1 MRASPPQPS
10 LWPDSEVS
18 GDLVTCLITRHV
30 PCLGCVYYEGDC
42 FAFARNPYIS
52 VEGSNPTGNHS
63 VQRRLV
69 GEGLEE
75 RKQALEEMWE
85 EGVLKQVPEA
95 REKHYKLLCKDIL
108 QERSRIGGI

>member
-1 MRASPPQPS
+1 M
-10 LWPDSEVS
+10 
-18 GDLVTCLITRHV
+18 
-30 PCLGCVYYEGDC
+30 
-42 FAFARNPYIS
+42 
-52 VEGSNPTGNHS
+52 
-63 VQRRLV
+63 

-108 QERSRIGGI
+108 QERSRIGGTFITSATYSCNILVQETGWWQKMD

>member
-1 MRASPPQPS
+1 M
-10 LWPDSEVS
+10 
-18 GDLVTCLITRHV
+18 
-30 PCLGCVYYEGDC
+30 
-42 FAFARNPYIS
+42 
-52 VEGSNPTGNHS
+52 
-63 VQRRLV
+63 

-108 QERSRIGGI
+108 QERSRIGGMTSALNITVISWFRRLGGGRRWINKQVQQESCEVNIRRLPTLT